1 MKLSEVTLK
10 KTHLIFED
18 ETDTRT
24 PEVGTTT
31 DIDGKTYKWRGQMW
45 TEVKPDGSNGRPA
58 PTGVGNRLTSQWRT
72 SNPVGRGVFKL
83 TPGVQ
88 QLADDRFMVT
98 LPDTTTVVNT
108 TTLADAEKIQARV
121 DDLSSGTPAQIS
133 NTIDTEIRDGK
144 LKGDFKRSFS
154 LGRAV
159 RNATAEDYANVQKA
173 RSSRLGRLLQNRMFK
188 VVIGLLGTTASI
200 VGPFWGMMVEIENIN
215 LEIEQAEQSGGDV
228 QRLQDIRNILQGQ
241 LVAYYAAQCAR
252 LLTKIRFVRALMA
265 PIRSIVRAG
274 QLSVALTGA
283 GAPAAF
289 LSMIVTEALWI
300 VIPLILSTSSI
311 QRWLAEIIVDST
323 FKDIFV
329 NTGRSFEY
337 ITNQAAIAL
346 DGKFGTGALA
356 KAVSGFDPKETEG
369 VTGEYYGESEW
380 AKLVFGTLLFP
391 PSQKSRLVPYIP
403 EGRRETLLTG
413 TLGLNPIDAS
423 ASASDAQPAPGA
435 TPEPSS
441 QPGMPVN
448 PDAVPGPQ

>member
-18 ETDTRT
+18 ETDTRV

-133 NTIDTEIRDGK
+133 NTIDTEIRNGK

-154 LGRAV
+154 LGRV
-159 RNATAEDYANVQKA
+159 IRNATAADYENVQK
-173 RSSRLGRLLQNRMFK
+173 SSNSNIGKLLNNRMYK
-188 VVIGLLGTTASI
+188 NVMLLLGNTVSV
-200 VGPFWGMMVEIENIN
+200 VGPIWGMKIEIENIN
-215 LEIEQAEQSGGDV
+215 LEIEEAQRSGGDV

-241 LVAYYAAQCAR
+241 LVAYFAAQVAR

-265 PIRSIVRAG
+265 PIRMAVRGG
-274 QLSVALTGA
+274 QLATALTGV

-329 NTGRSFEY
+329 NTGRSLEN

-356 KAVSGFDPKETEG
+356 KAISGFDPKETEG

>member
-18 ETDTRT
+18 ETDTRV

-72 SNPVGRGVFKL
+72 SNPVSRSVFKL

-133 NTIDTEIRDGK
+133 NTIDTEIRNGK

-154 LGRAV
+154 LGRV
-159 RNATAEDYANVQKA
+159 IRNATAADYENVQK
-173 RSSRLGRLLQNRMFK
+173 SSNSNIGKLLNNRMYK
-188 VVIGLLGTTASI
+188 NVMLLLGNTVSV
-200 VGPFWGMMVEIENIN
+200 VGPIWGMKIEIENIN
-215 LEIEQAEQSGGDV
+215 LEIEEAQRSGGDV

-241 LVAYYAAQCAR
+241 LVAYFAAQVAR
-252 LLTKIRFVRALMA
+252 LLTKIRYVKALMA
-265 PIRSIVRAG
+265 PIRMAVRGG

-289 LSMIVTEALWI
+289 LSMIVTETLWI

-311 QRWLAEIIVDST
+311 QRWLAEIIVDSS

-329 NTGRSFEY
+329 NTGRSTENL
-337 ITNQAAIAL
+337 TNQVAIAL